1 MRMNPIPCNL
11 CLTVKGIVQQTKASR
26 SALSLHKLALYVS
39 TITNLPKIDISLTR
53 LNEIIGFK
61 SHSKGK
67 TYNINLISNLLEQLV
82 SSGFIESFKKQEMT
96 NPTCFEI
103 SYLREPSKGKSENI
117 KGNKG
122 TVRNKEAGKRV
133 IKQRVES
140 QAGGNEQLE
149 INAFAPEREG
159 FNCKKP
165 ILKQQVGISFSPP
178 D

>member
-11 CLTVKGIVQQTKASR
+11 CHTVKGIVQQTKASR
-26 SALSLHKLALYVS
+26 SALALHKLALYVS

-53 LNEIIGFK
+53 LNEIIGYK

-67 TYNINLISNLLEQLV
+67 TYNTNLISKLLEQLV
-82 SSGFIESFKKQEMT
+82 SSGFIESFEKQEMT

-122 TVRNKEAGKRV
+122 TVRNKREVKARV
-133 IKQRVES
+133 KSQTGGIES
-140 QAGGNEQLE
+140 QEL
-149 INAFAPEREG
+149 NAFAPEREG
-159 FNCKKP
+159 FVIKSKP
-165 ILKQQVGISFSPP
+165 VLKQQAREAAG
-178 D
+178 